1 MDQVIW
7 IEILTRSRDVATRL
21 RFAGPEVRIGRGYDN
36 DVILDDP
43 YVAARHL
50 RVLRDQD
57 GRLVAE
63 DVGSVNGLFVDRDS
77 RRQQRVFIDGEHP
90 IRIGHTWLR
99 VRAADHAAPPERAAA
114 PQTHARALVL
124 TAGLAA
130 AVLGVTALLLWLSET
145 GEPRASRY
153 LMPLLGRALA
163 VTVWVG
169 IWALLSRI
177 FSGRARFGRNLV
189 VALSGLLA
197 LSLYYEFAYFASFA
211 VTWRI
216 PSTYAYVGLS
226 CILAAACFFHLRE
239 IGASR
244 LKLKAG
250 VVAALLALAIGLQT
264 VWQSEAFHDFG
275 QQTLVLRLMPPRL
288 RLAPVRDESD
298 FFADIA
304 QLKTRLDRDR
314 IEALRDDAKR

>member
-99 VRAADHAAPPERAAA
+99 VRAADHAVPPERAAA

-211 VTWRI
+211 LTWRI

-226 CILAAACFFHLRE
+226 CILAATCFFHLRE

-250 VVAALLALAIGLQT
+250 VVAALLALAVGLQT

-275 QQTLVLRLMPPRL
+275 QQTLVLRLMPPGL